1 MPTALSSAEYPA
13 WRGQQIRNVSRRVSE
28 DCMTAGL
35 VAAGCEITELTR
47 IRHAQVIVIT
57 DPGDSHVSVP
67 VPMNL
72 PPAWT

>member
-1 MPTALSSAEYPA
+1 
-13 WRGQQIRNVSRRVSE
+13 
-28 DCMTAGL
+28 MTAGL